1 MKLLDGFKGMLSDGH
16 NGSLSS
22 KRVVTF
28 IATLLVCMAFLLNL
42 FFNLT
47 VEQFMFDSMMMIVVA
62 GLGTTVAEKF
72 APKEKQ
78 EDVNG

>member
-1 MKLLDGFKGMLSDGH
+1 MNIISGLRSMLSDGH

-22 KRVVTF
+22 KRVTTF
-28 IATLLVCMAFLLNL
+28 VATLLVCTAFLLNL
-42 FFNLT
+42 FFGLT

-72 APKEKQ
+72 APKPKE
-78 EDVNG
+78 EVDG